1 MGIWTD
7 VLIVMEIF
15 ALQWGNNNHLQELAA
30 HQYKLLQIVFS
41 A

>member
-15 ALQWGNNNHLQELAA
+15 ALQWGTNNHLQELTHHTA
-30 HQYKLLQIVFS
+30 
-41 A
+41 